1 MGSCLTLR
9 NALSEEINVLTRQK
23 TLPGRSAWV
32 ESKEQGEGTQ
42 ENCSALWLAISDF
55 MGMGL
60 VSGLSLINLLA
71 QPGLGL
77 TQGPFW

>member
-1 MGSCLTLR
+1 M
-9 NALSEEINVLTRQK
+9 LTRQK

-60 VSGLSLINLLA
+60 VSGLSLANYLA
-71 QPGLGL
+71 WSIFGL
-77 TQGPFW
+77 TQGPCW